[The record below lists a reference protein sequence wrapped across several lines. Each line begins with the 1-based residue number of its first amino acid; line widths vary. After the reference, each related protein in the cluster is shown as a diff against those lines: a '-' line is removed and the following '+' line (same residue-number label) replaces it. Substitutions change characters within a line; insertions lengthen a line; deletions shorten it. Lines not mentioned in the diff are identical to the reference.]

1 MCCGCLMIA
10 SVRQPVPDPHAWHS
24 NHVPAPSATRTAW
37 CQYLCSLHPH
47 LVTGWPRLTNT
58 TCLLWLLLQYTS
70 AWGFYG
76 LLAWLPTFFMEHCG
90 VSLGTLGGYTVGPYV
105 LQALVGASAGLLAD
119 RLINQQRWRVRDVRV
134 AMQVAGMLGPAL
146 CMTAAASPAGAAS
159 PLLAASLLTLGMG
172 ASALTCSECLGACW
186 TG

>member
-1 MCCGCLMIA
+1 
-10 SVRQPVPDPHAWHS
+10 
-24 NHVPAPSATRTAW
+24 
-37 CQYLCSLHPH
+37 
-47 LVTGWPRLTNT
+47 LTNT